1 VRTLVLERVHAVL
14 LKEFIQMRRDKL
26 TFGMIVGVPILQ
38 LLLFGYAINN
48 DPKHLPTALFI
59 HDQSAVTRSITN
71 ALENSRYFDIVESH
85 QVAAAADASL
95 RRGDVAF
102 VVTIPEGFTRQLLR
116 GEQPSIL
123 VEADATDPS
132 AAVNALAAINQ
143 LTTGAL
149 RHLRLEAAGIVPAT
163 TPFETVV
170 HRRYNPEGIT
180 QYNIVPALLGVI
192 LTMTMVMMT
201 SMALTREVERG
212 TIENLL
218 SMPARPGEVMLGKL
232 TPYFLV
238 SGLQVLLILGM
249 ARLVFGV
256 PMLGSWILLITA
268 IGFFVIALALLGY
281 LISTV
286 ARNQMQAMQVTFFFF
301 LPSILLSGFMFP
313 FRGMPGWAQAIGE
326 VLPLTHFLRLVRG
339 VMLKGSA
346 LIDILP
352 HVWPLL
358 LFSLVVGTLA
368 LKRYRQT
375 LDD

>member
-1 VRTLVLERVHAVL
+1 MKTLVAGRIQAVL
-14 LKEFIQMRRDKL
+14 LKEFIQMRRDRL

-59 HDQSAVTRSITN
+59 HDHSPVTRSITN
-71 ALENSRYFDIVESH
+71 ALENSRYFDIIESH
-85 QVAAAADASL
+85 HAAAPADASL
-95 RRGDVAF
+95 HRGDVAF
-102 VVTIPEGFTRQLLR
+102 VVTIPEGFTHRLLR
-116 GEQPSIL
+116 GEHPSIL

-132 AAVNALAAINQ
+132 AAVNALAAVDQ
-143 LTTGAL
+143 LATGAL
-149 RHLRLEAAGIVPAT
+149 RHLRLEPAGIVPASA
-163 TPFETVV
+163 PFETLV

-180 QYNIVPALLGVI
+180 QYNIVPGLLGVI

-218 SMPARPGEVMLGKL
+218 SMPARPAEVMLGKL

-256 PMLGSWILLITA
+256 PMLGSWTLLITA

-339 VMLKGSA
+339 VMLKGA
-346 LIDILP
+346 GFIDILP